1 MEDLEPQF
9 LNMEPTTIMPALD
22 QLASQGGAWA
32 LVVILLGVIG
42 YLFRHIIRENAAQRA
57 EDRKTID
64 RLATIVANNT
74 AGFQILSEIVRG
86 RKDKPE

>member
-1 MEDLEPQF
+1 MEEPDQQF
-9 LNMEPTTIMPALD
+9 NIVEPTMMPALD
-22 QLASQGGAWA
+22 QLASQGGPWV
-32 LVVILLGVIG
+32 LVAVLLAVIG
-42 YLFRHIIRENAAQRA
+42 YLFRHIVRENTAQRE

-64 RLATIVANNT
+64 RLATIIANNT